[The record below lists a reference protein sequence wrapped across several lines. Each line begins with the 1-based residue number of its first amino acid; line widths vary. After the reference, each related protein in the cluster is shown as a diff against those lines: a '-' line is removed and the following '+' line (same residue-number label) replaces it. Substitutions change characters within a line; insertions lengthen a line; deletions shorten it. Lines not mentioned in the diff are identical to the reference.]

1 MPKQTVITA
10 IDIGTEKICTL
21 IVGTT
26 SDGEGLQV
34 LGISSVPSRGI
45 KKSQIIDLDDTIE
58 CITKSLDGAERMA
71 GFGVTSAYISL
82 SGSQISSQNSKGV
95 VAVANPDG
103 EISPS
108 DVDRVIE
115 AARAISL
122 PSSREIVHVIP
133 RSFQVDGQDGIK
145 DPVGMSG
152 IRLEAE
158 AHIITVSSIAL
169 RNLTKCLSEVG
180 ISVSGF
186 VFSGLSSA
194 LSTLTETEKELG
206 VVTLDLGAGSTSMA
220 VFVEGALTYSCVL
233 PIGAR
238 HITQDIALGTHVSL
252 ASAEK
257 IKLYLSHSAAESEA
271 PVGETRDQRRD
282 RLKREDE
289 IDPRAVGIEDA
300 ERLSRKIIL
309 ENIMFPRMREI
320 FEMVGKELEK
330 EKLFSLVPAGIVLT
344 GGGAQTAGMV
354 EVCKRTLSLSTRV
367 GEPSGITGLLDDI
380 ENPQYAAAVGL
391 VLYGR
396 KQGGEEIRAG
406 RGGKSSKGGSGSLP
420 SVITSKLSGLME
432 KALTLFK
439 SLLP

>member
-1 MPKQTVITA
+1 MPKQTVLTA
-10 IDIGTEKICTL
+10 IDIGTEKVCTL
-21 IVGTT
+21 IVGTSQD
-26 SDGEGLQV
+26 SDNLQV
-34 LGISSVPSRGI
+34 LGISSIPSRGI
-45 KKSQIIDLDDTIE
+45 RKSQIIDLDDAIE
-58 CITKSLDGAERMA
+58 CITQSLDSAERMA
-71 GFGVTSAYISL
+71 GFGVSSAYVSL
-82 SGSQISSQNSKGV
+82 SGSQVSSQNSKGV

-103 EISPS
+103 EIAPS

-133 RSFQVDGQDGIK
+133 REFQVDGQEGIK

-169 RNLTKCLSEVG
+169 RNVTKCLSEVG
-180 ISVSGF
+180 VSVSGF
-186 VFSGLSSA
+186 VFSGLAAS

-206 VVTLDLGAGSTSMA
+206 VVLLDIGAGSTSLA
-220 VFVEGALTYSCVL
+220 VFVEGALTYSSVL

-257 IKLYLSHSAAESEA
+257 LKLFMSTMVGEQS
-271 PVGETRDQRRD
+271 PGPDGETRDQKRE
-282 RLKREDE
+282 RLRKEDE
-289 IDPRAVGIEDA
+289 IDTRSVGILEV
-300 ERLSRKIIL
+300 EKLSRKVIID
-309 ENIMFPRMREI
+309 NIMLPRMREI

-330 EKLFSLVPAGIVLT
+330 EKLFSLVPAGVVLT
-344 GGGAQTAGMV
+344 GGGAQTAGIV

-367 GEPSGITGLLDDI
+367 GVPTGITGLLDDI
-380 ENPQYAAAVGL
+380 ENPQYAASVGL

-396 KQGGEEIRAG
+396 QKGGEEIK
-406 RGGKSSKGGSGSLP
+406 RGASGGSRFSPGSFSSVFSSKAGG
-420 SVITSKLSGLME
+420 ITGKLVNL
-432 KALTLFK
+432 LK